1 MLGGKGFYRGSTILL
16 SGTAGTGKTS
26 LAAHFVEAACSR
38 GERCLYL
45 AFEESPGQ
53 LIRNMRSI
61 GLNLGKCVKNGLL
74 HIHSSRATFYGLEM
88 HLALIHKLVQ
98 QVKPDIVVIDPVGS
112 LLGAGTSHDANSMVV
127 RLIDFL
133 KLGGITAMLTN
144 LTGGGEAL
152 ERTEVDISSI
162 VDSWI
167 LLRDIELGG
176 ERNRAMY
183 VLKSRGMSHSNQLCE
198 FTLTDRGVDLLD
210 TYMGPEGALTGSS
223 RVSLEARERATALA
237 LRQEAER
244 KERERQR
251 KREALEAKI
260 LAMRKDFEV
269 EDAESAL
276 FATQE
281 LARKQ
286 KVDEDRRDMAVS
298 RQADEDNGFAPPR
311 RKRISG

>member
-1 MLGGKGFYRGSTILL
+1 LI

-26 LAAHFVEAACSR
+26 LAAQFVDAACSR
-38 GERCLYL
+38 GERCLYF

-61 GLNLGKCVKNGLL
+61 GLDLGKCVKNGLL

-88 HLALIHKLVQ
+88 HLAQIHKLVQ
-98 QVKPDIVVIDPVGS
+98 QVKPDIVVIDPIGS
-112 LLGAGTSHDANSMVV
+112 LVGAGTVRDANSMVI

-133 KLGGITAMLTN
+133 KVKGITAMLTN
-144 LTGGGEAL
+144 LTSGGTAL
-152 ERTEVDISSI
+152 ERTDVQISSI

-167 LLRDIELGG
+167 LLRDIELDG

-183 VLKSRGMSHSNQLCE
+183 ILKSRGMTHSNQLRE
-198 FTLTDRGVDLLD
+198 FLLTDHGIDLLD
-210 TYMGPEGALTGSS
+210 VYVGPEGVLTGSS
-223 RVSLEARERATALA
+223 RVSLEVREKSAALA
-237 LRQEAER
+237 LRQEVER

-260 LAMRKDFEV
+260 VAMRKDFEV

-276 FATQE
+276 IATQE
-281 LARKQ
+281 LARQ
-286 KVDEDRRDMAVS
+286 QRVDQNRRDMAVS
-298 RQADEDNGFAPPR
+298 RQADDDNGFAPPR
-311 RKRISG
+311 RKRSSR